1 MLKKLLVVVMILAP
15 FVYAKEAAPKSGC
28 ILAQKGEV
36 TVAWQDANG
45 QGGLFKD
52 VLYTAGKAEGINF
65 KEIFVGSNIKV
76 SKDGKVINLKIL
88 DIKAN
93 KRIKP
98 NPRTGTI
105 TFELSSNGVRKNIQM
120 SYRYDKNTMKAV
132 GIVDILGINSI
143 SFKTAI
149 DAILCKV

>member
-1 MLKKLLVVVMILAP
+1 MLKKLLVVVMIFTSL
-15 FVYAKEAAPKSGC
+15 VYAKEVAPKSGC

-36 TVAWQDANG
+36 SVAWQGENG

-52 VLYTAGKAEGINF
+52 VVYTAIKPEGINF

-76 SKDGKVINLKIL
+76 SKDGKVINLKIV

-93 KRIKP
+93 KRVKP

-105 TFELSSNGVRKNIQM
+105 SFELSSNGITKNIQM
-120 SYRYDKNTMKAV
+120 SYSYANNTMKAV
-132 GIVDILGINSI
+132 GIVDTFGINSI